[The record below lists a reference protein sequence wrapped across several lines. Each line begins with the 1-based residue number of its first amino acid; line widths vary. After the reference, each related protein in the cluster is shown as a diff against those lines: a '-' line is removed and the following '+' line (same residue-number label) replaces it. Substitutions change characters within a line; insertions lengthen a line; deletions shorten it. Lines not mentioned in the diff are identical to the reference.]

1 MRKVQINQ
9 IGGPEQLELV
19 DAPPPQWTES
29 ELLVEVEAAGIN
41 YVDVYQR
48 KGIYPL
54 PLPYTPGLEGVGH
67 IAALGSKVTGYEVGD
82 RIAWVNGIGSYAE
95 ELVLPAA
102 QAIKIPE
109 TFTLNEGLLF
119 QAITAQYLLAEYRTI
134 LPGDTALV
142 HAAAGGVGQ
151 LLVQWLK
158 HLGARVI
165 GTVSTDEK
173 AVTVA
178 LMSRL
183 MPSARLLCRIRW
195 RHLPRAVQPSPTGR
209 PPAFLPRSSRSS
221 LSPRRKGWRELRSS
235 LSLKIRMSC
244 KREALR
250 LSMQSM
256 LDGSRSVK
264 QPNTLWNKRPRHTA
278 TSRAGRRKASCSSNR
293 SSIRNTRWPGG
304 FSRPPHRR
312 DSYKGGAT
320 Q

>member
-19 DAPPPQWTES
+19 DAPPPQWTEN

-95 ELVLPAA
+95 QLVLPAA

-134 LPGDTALV
+134 LPSDTALV

-173 AVTVA
+173 AVTVKQLGADFVINYAATPFLQEVKRITDNRGVDVAFDAVGQTTLQDTVEA
-178 LMSRL
+178 LASRGTAVSYG
-183 MPSARLLCRIRW
+183 SASGI
-195 RHLPRAVQPSPTGR
+195 
-209 PPAFLPRSSRSS
+209 PPAIEPFKLIPQAKRLAGASIFAFIEDPNELQARSAAVVDAIHA
-221 LSPRRKGWRELRSS
+221 GW
-235 LSLKIRMSC
+235 LKIG
-244 KREALR
+244 EATEYSLEQASTAHR
-250 LSMQSM
+250 
-256 LDGSRSVK
+256 DIESRK
-264 QPNTLWNKRPRHTA
+264 
-278 TSRAGRRKASCSSNR
+278 
-293 SSIRNTRWPGG
+293 
-304 FSRPPHRR
+304 
-312 DSYKGGAT
+312 T
-320 Q
+320 QGKLLLKP